1 MCLQAFID
9 LQTKMVLVVNTA
21 NQAQVDIVELQEL
34 NVYNGAINA
43 PQVEDN
49 DNNDEIFEYYVNPP
63 GWRRARLQ
71 RLPSG
76 EWRRIGRLRRV
87 GYNYD

>member
-1 MCLQAFID
+1 
-9 LQTKMVLVVNTA
+9 MVLVVNTA

-49 DNNDEIFEYYVNPP
+49 DNNNDKVFEYYVNPP
-63 GWRRARLQ
+63 GWRQARLQ

-76 EWRRIGRLRRV
+76 EWRIGRLRRV